1 MQRIGIAALV
11 LLLVGIAPAATH
23 ELTHKGIKIVHPWVP
38 ETEAR
43 EVTLRMTL
51 KNARAKAERLLGAS
65 TPIAA
70 EVTMRDGKGQPGSGF
85 AIPAHGELALSSEG
99 PHILISGLKKP
110 LRAYDDFE
118 MTLRFEKVGSV
129 KVDVIVE
136 ETPAGGG

>member
-1 MQRIGIAALV
+1 MQRIAIAALV
-11 LLLVGIAPAATH
+11 PLLVGMAPAAAH

-38 ETEAR
+38 ETEAG
-43 EVTLRMTL
+43 EVSLRVTL
-51 KNARAKAERLLGAS
+51 KNARAKAERLLGVS

-70 EVTMRDGKGQPGSGF
+70 DVRMLDGTGKPGSGF

-118 MTLRFEKVGSV
+118 LTFRFEKIGSV